1 MATTTV
7 HTMRRYQQPIW
18 GQMDRTL
25 RNCFRGALVIGV
37 LVVVGVFVAPAPH
50 LEPTDIS
57 HVPERLAR
65 LILQPKPAAPTIQLP
80 KQTAVEQPE
89 VEKSPEPK
97 PVAKQPPR
105 RRTSKPKLTENRGQQ
120 GRERAQKEVTQNL
133 AAVTGSLDKVIDNLS
148 KSLPASENGDA
159 AREKKPRR
167 RRRGVRSGRTTQQ
180 LSSVQGA
187 KNLSSAEMSSS
198 AIEGEGISISAITDL
213 DVTASGNPNTPQ
225 TSGGGS
231 GSPASG
237 GDIRS
242 NASLLS
248 VVRRYAPGIQFC
260 YDNELKKKPDLRGKL
275 VVSLTVLAD
284 GSVSE
289 VLVVD
294 DSLKS
299 GAVRN
304 CVLAQIR
311 GWQFPAI
318 PQGVV
323 SFKTPFI
330 FTPPN

>member
-1 MATTTV
+1 
-7 HTMRRYQQPIW
+7 MRQYQQPIW

-25 RNCFRGALVIGV
+25 RNCFRGALVIGL
-37 LVVVGVFVAPAPH
+37 LVVVGVFVAPAPKP
-50 LEPTDIS
+50 EPTDIS
-57 HVPERLAR
+57 QVPERIAR
-65 LILQPKPAAPTIQLP
+65 LILRPKPAAPAIQLP
-80 KQTAVEQPE
+80 KQTAVEQAE
-89 VEKSPEPK
+89 VEKAPEPK

-105 RRTSKPKLTENRGQQ
+105 RRTSKPKLTENTGQQ

-133 AAVTGSLDKVIDNLS
+133 AAVTGSLDKVIENLS

-159 AREKKPRR
+159 AKKTTPKR
-167 RRRGVRSGRTTQQ
+167 RRRGVRSARSTQQ
-180 LSSVQGA
+180 LSSVQGT
-187 KNLSSAEMSSS
+187 KNLSGADMNSSV
-198 AIEGEGISISAITDL
+198 IEGQGISISAITDL
-213 DVTASGNPNTPQ
+213 NANTGGSPDAPQ
-225 TSGGGS
+225 SSGGGS
-231 GSPASG
+231 SARAGG

-242 NASLLS
+242 NESLLN

-260 YDNELKKKPDLRGKL
+260 YDNELKKKPNLRGKL

-289 VLVVD
+289 VFVVD
-294 DSLKS
+294 DSLSS
-299 GAVRN
+299 GAVKN

-318 PQGVV
+318 PQGSV